1 MCLYKELV
9 KNNMDKKKELM
20 NKIAEILDEKEVSL
34 DYELENEAFDSLGV
48 LALSAAIDDI
58 YDVVVSV
65 AGLRKVRTVG
75 EIFSLVED
83 AENE

>member
-1 MCLYKELV
+1 
-9 KNNMDKKKELM
+9 MDKKKELM
-20 NKIAEILDEKEVSL
+20 KKIAEILDEKEVSL

-65 AGLRKVRTVG
+65 AGLRKVKTVG
-75 EIFSLVED
+75 EIFSLIED

>member
-1 MCLYKELV
+1 
-9 KNNMDKKKELM
+9 MDKKKELM

>member
-1 MCLYKELV
+1 M

>member
-1 MCLYKELV
+1 MCLYKGLV
-9 KNNMDKKKELM
+9 KNNMNKKKELM